1 MAELDLLIKIVE
13 LDLESDRLHDLHAE
27 MPEREALR
35 QSEVERAA
43 FARERGDIASRHAEL
58 AEQEETLGSEVAI
71 VAAKAAEVEKTLYS
85 GSVTVAKELAAYQED
100 LRLLRVR
107 QNKLEEREM
116 ELLEAIEA
124 VDEEEAR
131 ALASDSGAVAES
143 RELEEHIATA
153 EAEIAESLAKLGAQ
167 RATLI
172 AGIPASVLTK
182 YEALRENP
190 RLGGRAAARLGKGI
204 CEACRVKLPVL
215 VYRRMTE
222 EAPDALIQCSG
233 CRRVLV
239 R

>member
-1 MAELDLLIKIVE
+1 MAGLDLLLKIVE
-13 LDLESDRLHDLHAE
+13 LDLESDRLHDLHAK
-27 MPEREALR
+27 MPERDALR

-43 FARERGDIASRHAEL
+43 VARERGGIASRHAEL
-58 AEQEETLGSEVAI
+58 AEQEEALGSEVAI

-85 GSVTVAKELAAYQED
+85 GSVTVAKELAAYQEE

-116 ELLEAIEA
+116 ELLEAIDG
-124 VDEEEAR
+124 VDGDEAR
-131 ALASDSGAVAES
+131 AAANDSGAVTES
-143 RELEEHIATA
+143 RELEARIATT
-153 EAEIAESLAKLGAQ
+153 EAEIAESLTKLGAE

-172 AGIPASVLTK
+172 AGIPTPVLAK

-190 RLGGRAAARLGKGI
+190 RLGGRAAAGLGNGI
-204 CEACRVKLPVL
+204 CEACRVKLPVME
-215 VYRRMTE
+215 YSRMKK

>member
-1 MAELDLLIKIVE
+1 MAGLDFLLKIVE
-13 LDLESDRLHDLHAE
+13 LDLESDRLHDLHAK
-27 MPEREALR
+27 MPDREALR
-35 QSEVERAA
+35 QSEVVRAA
-43 FARERGDIASRHAEL
+43 FERESSGIASQHAEL
-58 AEQEETLGSEVAI
+58 AEQEETLGSEVAT

-85 GSVTVAKELAAYQED
+85 GSVTVAKELQAYQEE

-116 ELLEAIEA
+116 ELLEAIEG
-124 VDEEEAR
+124 VDKDEAR
-131 ALASDSGAVAES
+131 AVASSSGAVSEA
-143 RELEEHIATA
+143 RELEERIAAA

-172 AGIPASVLTK
+172 PAIPVPVLTK

-190 RLGGRAAARLGKGI
+190 RLGGRAAARLGDGVCK
-204 CEACRVKLPVL
+204 ACRVKLPVL
-215 VYRRMTE
+215 EYRRMME